1 MSSNNQAVS
10 VEDQA
15 ALAIVFEENIRD
27 LVRKHLRDA
36 LEDASFM
43 GTLNNTYPLMDAT
56 FRYAGGNQ
64 SFINIVKQAIITQM
78 NKY

>member
-1 MSSNNQAVS
+1 MEEVDGKTQA
-10 VEDQA
+10 E
-15 ALAIVFEENIRD
+15 LAIQLSDNVRE
-27 LVRKHLRDA
+27 LVRMHVRAA
-36 LEDASFM
+36 LEDPSFM
-43 GTLNNTYPLMDAT
+43 GTLSNTYPLMDAT

>member
-1 MSSNNQAVS
+1 MEEVDGKTQA
-10 VEDQA
+10 E
-15 ALAIVFEENIRD
+15 LAIQLSDNVRE
-27 LVRKHLRDA
+27 LVRMHVRAA
-36 LEDASFM
+36 LEDPSFM

>member
-1 MSSNNQAVS
+1 MSDTSI
-10 VEDQA
+10 EDQA

-36 LEDASFM
+36 LEDANFM

-56 FRYAGGNQ
+56 FRYGGGNQ

-78 NKY
+78 QKY